1 MERHLSTGNLTNNL
15 FNVYYS
21 PYMAEITDKD
31 SRLLSGMFKLT
42 DLDMFNLDF
51 SKFIFIDGG
60 IYRISKIIDYSPEA
74 NDLTKVE
81 LLRVIN
87 KTY

>member
-1 MERHLSTGNLTNNL
+1 
-15 FNVYYS
+15 
-21 PYMAEITDKD
+21 MAEITDKD
-31 SRLLSGMFKLT
+31 SRLLSGMFKLS
-42 DLDMFNLDF
+42 DMDMFNLDF
-51 SKFIFIDGG
+51 AKFIFIDGG
-60 IYRISKIIDYSPEA
+60 LYRISKISDYSPET